1 MNQLLNDRC
10 CPLTVC
16 LTTNTHKAA
25 SCFHSVTLHVTQS
38 AADTQRHTQP
48 VIWQDFNT
56 DISPCCWHNW
66 KCMCVCVCVRVCVH
80 VLHLHRLR
88 CLVGRWSDSV
98 STCSSSLL
106 WHPTRGKTKPERQ
119 RQEDEQRWKYTQHRN
134 IFLAWCHFS
143 ITRRR
148 TSSFLSHHQTPALC
162 TKCNYKLKVLN

>member
-1 MNQLLNDRC
+1 MIDAALWLSAWLQTHTKLPHASTVWRYTCDTTSSWHATSHAACDLTGFQHRYFTLLLTQLE
-10 CPLTVC
+10 V
-16 LTTNTHKAA
+16 
-25 SCFHSVTLHVTQS
+25 
-38 AADTQRHTQP
+38 
-48 VIWQDFNT
+48 
-56 DISPCCWHNW
+56 
-66 KCMCVCVCVRVCVH
+66 CVCVCVRVH

-148 TSSFLSHHQTPALC
+148 TSSSLSHHQTAALC